1 MVPVADTL
9 AGLGL
14 LDEGEQTMAKFAE
27 RDGLSTGQKLTQLI
41 IGSPSWVHRRVDTL
55 ELGAEGESRRKV
67 SLDLTVPKTLAIA
80 GSHDQMIVPLALI
93 QKAMLRGFD
102 TEDSSSK
109 PMSVLG
115 ANENSA
121 LALEFL
127 MQLAPEWVAGCNYIQ
142 RQCGE
147 RMAALVHA
155 NSITA
160 DDAVQEF
167 LTWVQVQVAA
177 ETAPHMT
184 ADDELDLAVFKHFA
198 VELAGNFL
206 LLAEI
211 DADLAG
217 KRIVLKYSH
226 DTELDLPSKRASSRT
241 VGFRNPVPDF
251 GFAASQHVEVRVPS
265 GLAVKYVGLTDL
277 DPDIRPVNADADEV
291 QDPALKRGRRRE
303 RTVGHVALSPKS
315 RLDSGIFHVEV
326 VPSRQGIYAFTI
338 WAVALVTAAVACAL
352 VLKFDVLQVWLQVP
366 VLTPEAKIPSPSA
379 SILLI
384 GPALMLSWLSRTP
397 EHDLSVM
404 LLSPLRRVLILC
416 AIVLMLMAVAAA
428 VPLAPLYWNVLWLV
442 VAALCLRAV
451 ARLVRFVTDAGRNS
465 EDEHGVSALT
475 EPVE

>member
-1 MVPVADTL
+1 MADS
-9 AGLGL
+9 A
-14 LDEGEQTMAKFAE
+14 EGQ
-27 RDGLSTGQKLTQLI
+27 GLSTGQKLTQLI

-67 SLDLTVPKTLAIA
+67 SLDLTVPETLAIA
-80 GSHDQMIVPLALI
+80 GSHNRMIVPLALI

-102 TEDSSSK
+102 TENSSSK

-115 ANENSA
+115 AKENSA

-127 MQLAPEWVAGCNYIQ
+127 MQLAPEWVTGCDYLQ

-147 RMAALVHA
+147 RMASLVDA

-160 DDAVQEF
+160 SDAVQEF
-167 LTWVQVQVAA
+167 LTWVQIAA
-177 ETAPHMT
+177 ETTPLIT
-184 ADDELDLAVFKHFA
+184 PDDELDLAVFKHFA
-198 VELAGNFL
+198 RELAGNFL

-226 DTELDLPSKRASSRT
+226 DTELDLPSKPARSRT

-251 GFAASQHVEVRVPS
+251 GFASSQHVEVRVPS

-277 DPDIRPVNADADEV
+277 DPDARPVDADADEV

-303 RTVGHVALSPKS
+303 RAVGHVALSPRS

-326 VPSRQGIYAFTI
+326 VPSRQGIYTFTI
-338 WAVALVTAAVACAL
+338 WAVALVTAAVVAAL
-352 VLKFDVLQVWLQVP
+352 ILKFDVLQVWLQVP
-366 VLTPEAKIPSPSA
+366 VLTAEAKIPSPSA

-451 ARLVRFVTDAGRNS
+451 VRLVRFVTDAGRDS
-465 EDEHGVSALT
+465 EDEYSVSALT

>member
-1 MVPVADTL
+1 MRLP
-9 AGLGL
+9 
-14 LDEGEQTMAKFAE
+14 GERDQTMTNSAKGE
-27 RDGLSTGQKLTQLI
+27 DLSTGKKLTQLI

-55 ELGAEGESRRKV
+55 ELGSKGESRRKV
-67 SLDLTVPKTLAIA
+67 SLDVTVPKTLVIA
-80 GSHDQMIVPLALI
+80 GSHERMIVPLALI

-102 TEDSSSK
+102 TADSSSK

-115 ANENSA
+115 AKENSV

-127 MQLAPEWVAGCNYIQ
+127 TQLAPEWLADARCLQ

-147 RMAALVHA
+147 HMAALVHA
-155 NSITA
+155 DSLTA
-160 DDAVQEF
+160 GKAIEDF
-167 LTWVQVQVAA
+167 LGWVQVAR
-177 ETAPHMT
+177 ETAPRMT
-184 ADDELDLAVFKHFA
+184 PDEELDLAVFSHFA

-211 DADLAG
+211 DAELAG
-217 KRIVLKYSH
+217 KRIILKYSH
-226 DTELDLPSKRASSRT
+226 DTELDLPSKRAKSRT

-251 GFAASQHVEVRVPS
+251 GFAANQHVEVRVPP

-277 DPDIRPVNADADEV
+277 DPDTTPVDADADEV
-291 QDPALKRGRRRE
+291 QDPSIKRSRRRE
-303 RTVGHVALSPKS
+303 RAVGHVALSPQS
-315 RLDSGIFHVEV
+315 RFDSGIFLVEV

-338 WAVALVTAAVACAL
+338 WAVVLVTAAVLAAL

-366 VLTPEAKIPSPSA
+366 VLTPDARIPSPSA

-404 LLSPLRRVLILC
+404 LLGPLRVVLIMC

-428 VPLAPLYWNVLWLV
+428 VPLAPLYWNILWAAV
-442 VAALCLRAV
+442 TALCLGA
-451 ARLVRFVTDAGRNS
+451 AIRLVRFVTDAGRDS
-465 EDEHGVSALT
+465 EDHLQYESLD
-475 EPVE
+475 